1 MQDRKEDRIASGTN
15 LILNFLSHKGRMTMM
30 IAIVLASCKLQICR
44 SYVKIY
50 CLCLEQRGEDEQRT
64 EREGGKKRKRGRGG
78 AIAGIVCLFWGLAI
92 SFTLGAG
99 GLLFFA
105 LSSTGFGL
113 LARRH

>member
-1 MQDRKEDRIASGTN
+1 MSSVVRDG
-15 LILNFLSHKGRMTMM
+15 GR
-30 IAIVLASCKLQICR
+30 
-44 SYVKIY
+44 
-50 CLCLEQRGEDEQRT
+50 E
-64 EREGGKKRKRGRGG
+64 RKRG
-78 AIAGIVCLFWGLAI
+78 AIAAIVCLFWGLAI